1 MLCKNFLYPMLLR
14 YFEEISAIPR
24 GSGHEEGMVAY
35 LSRFAKERN
44 LSFYTDEF
52 KNVLIRL
59 PASEGYECAP
69 SILLQGHT
77 DMVCEKN
84 RGVEHNFLTDPLKLC
99 VEDGWLRAKGT
110 TLGAD
115 DGVAVAAMLALLDGA
130 SEAHPEL
137 ECLFTSCEE
146 AGMEGA
152 VGFDYS
158 LIHSRM
164 MVNMDGCDD
173 GVILAGCAGGLR
185 SHINLPVEEEASEEP
200 CVEIRV
206 GGLAGGHSGED
217 IHRGRINAVKLLGEI
232 LAHLLVLYKD
242 LRLISFWGGDKDNA
256 IPREAE
262 AKICLADRDG
272 VKRILSE
279 LEKKLH
285 ENLVPEDEGLFL
297 AVTDAPSVESVMDRA
312 STERVIFLAAKI
324 PNGVFAM
331 NEDLKDQVSTSR
343 NLGGMFA
350 DITGAKAIFLSRS
363 DYDENIDYSAGELEF
378 YASVLR
384 GSCHHSYR
392 FLGWNY
398 AKESEIRSRYG
409 EAYRAVTGNEAR
421 VETIHAGLECG
432 HIKHAIPD
440 MDVISVG
447 PTVLNLHSPE
457 ETLNL
462 DSFARFFEIL
472 LETLKYH

>member
-1 MLCKNFLYPMLLR
+1 MIKNFPYPSLMR
-14 YFEEISAIPR
+14 FFEEISAIPR

-35 LSRFAKERN
+35 LMRFAKERN
-44 LSFYTDEF
+44 LYCYTDSL
-52 KNVLIRL
+52 KNVLIRMS
-59 PASEGYECAP
+59 ATVGYEHKEP
-69 SILLQGHT
+69 ILLQGHT

-84 RGVEHNFLTDPLKLC
+84 AGVKHDFLKDPLELY
-99 VEDGWLRAKGT
+99 EENGWLRAKGT

-115 DGVAVAAMLALLDGA
+115 DGVAVAAMLAILDGE

-164 MVNMDGCDD
+164 MINMDGCDD
-173 GVILAGCAGGLR
+173 SVILAGCAGGIR
-185 SHINLPVEEEASEEP
+185 SNINLPVEEEASEEP

-217 IHRGRINAVKLLGEI
+217 IHRGRINAVKLMGEI

-242 LRLISFWGGDKDNA
+242 LRLVSFWGGDKDNA

-262 AKICLADRDG
+262 ARICISDRDG
-272 VKRILSE
+272 VRRILSE

-285 ENLVPEDEGLFL
+285 ENLVTEDEGLFL
-297 AVTDAPSVESVMDRA
+297 SVIDAPNADAVMDRA

-331 NEDLKDQVSTSR
+331 NEDLEDQVSTSR

-363 DYDENIDYSAGELEF
+363 DFDENIDYSVGELDF
-378 YASVLR
+378 YASVLH
-384 GSCHHSYR
+384 GNSHHFHR
-392 FLGWNY
+392 FLGWEF
-398 AKESEIRSRYG
+398 AKESEIRRRYG
-409 EAYRAVTGNEAR
+409 EAYRTVTGKEAR

-432 HIKHAIPD
+432 YIKYAVPD
-440 MDVISVG
+440 MDIICVG
-447 PTVLNLHSPE
+447 PRVINLHSPDE
-457 ETLNL
+457 ALNL
-462 DSFARFFEIL
+462 ESFARFFETL
-472 LETLKYH
+472 LLTLK